1 MNCDSRHAT
10 APPIVSR
17 RHYRDESMARFL
29 QHLYHP
35 SSAKAARI
43 ASLLIIPASVLAA
56 LGWQASEFAKAV
68 EQQTS
73 MVANSSPSPSVS
85 PPEKKSLD
93 RSLLALFGSA
103 DNGNLGQLSSEPL
116 PESNLDLQISAI
128 FFVTPPENSSII
140 IEDGNKTLILKPG
153 DEARPGIVVS
163 RIESS
168 RVTFKRNGK
177 LEQLSFRGF
186 GDGEAD
192 QSSLPTAAT
201 ESTSAQ
207 PAEMSQA
214 AIQGEQIQPTAYQQF
229 IQRKLAQN
237 K

>member
-1 MNCDSRHAT
+1 
-10 APPIVSR
+10 
-17 RHYRDESMARFL
+17 MARFL

-43 ASLLIIPASVLAA
+43 ASLLIISASVLAV
-56 LGWQASEFAKAV
+56 LGWQTSEFAKTV

-73 MVANSSPSPSVS
+73 MVARPPSPSIS

-103 DNGNLGQLSSEPL
+103 DSNNLEQLSSEPL

-128 FFVTPPENSSII
+128 FFVTPPEDSSII

-186 GDGEAD
+186 GDGQAD

-201 ESTSAQ
+201 ESSSAQ
-207 PAEMSQA
+207 PAEMPQA
-214 AIQGEQIQPTAYQQF
+214 ATQGEQIQPTAYQQF

>member
-1 MNCDSRHAT
+1 MSCDSRHET
-10 APPIVSR
+10 APSIVSR
-17 RHYRDESMARFL
+17 CHNRDESMARFL
-29 QHLYHP
+29 QHLYRP

-43 ASLLIIPASVLAA
+43 ASTLIISASVLAV
-56 LGWQASEFAKAV
+56 LGWQASEFAKTV

-73 MVANSSPSPSVS
+73 MVANSSPSPNIS
-85 PPEKKSLD
+85 PPEKKALD
-93 RSLLALFGSA
+93 RSLLTLFGSA
-103 DNGNLGQLSSEPL
+103 DSDNLGQLSSEPL

-128 FFVTPPENSSII
+128 FFVTPPEDSSII
-140 IEDGNKTLILKPG
+140 IEDGNRTLILKPG

-186 GDGEAD
+186 GDGDAD
-192 QSSLPTAAT
+192 QASLPTAAT

-207 PAEMSQA
+207 PAKMPEA
-214 AIQGEQIQPTAYQQF
+214 ATQGEQIQPTAYQQF